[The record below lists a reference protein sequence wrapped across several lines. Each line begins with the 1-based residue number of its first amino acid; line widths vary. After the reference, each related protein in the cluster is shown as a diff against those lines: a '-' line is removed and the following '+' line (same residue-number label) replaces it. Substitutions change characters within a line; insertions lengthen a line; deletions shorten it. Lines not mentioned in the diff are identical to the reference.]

1 MPAKSDIRKPAD
13 AKRAPAKPAYAKGE
27 NAKWFEQTNPL
38 RNLTVDRA
46 ASIYDWA
53 RQGNYADLHWL
64 YNEIE
69 QAFPVLF
76 VCAERR
82 ASSLAQLDWLIRKAD
97 DKRSG
102 RKWDDVLATE
112 QQAFL
117 AEAFGACE
125 SLYDGLDRL
134 GTAFFRGFAHCRPEF
149 SADLTALDALVPLD
163 GWNFCRDFAGRWYWN
178 PEASRAVPES
188 FAPVPDG
195 ELCSLSVSRH
205 IDYPALN
212 VSIRQALGEKK
223 YGQFLEAYGV
233 PPCMIIMPEFANK
246 TEEDAYM
253 AAAAKVAAGGSG
265 ALPYGST
272 VSYANEARGTN
283 PFTEYFAHQER
294 LIVLMATGG
303 LLTSLAESG
312 SGTLAGG
319 AHQKSFDAIVARD
332 SRFVAQAVNRSAAKR
347 LLAARFPGR
356 PALAYFD
363 FETDPP
369 PGSAEIL
376 DDAAKAVTA
385 GYRIARADLEE
396 RTGYTLEDVPASS
409 PSTPP
414 SSFSTQPSTFLNKAA
429 ELLSDAKGNRLADA
443 SREAVLKALDADL
456 QPLRDRIATALQ
468 APDDKLQGELD
479 KVLAD
484 IPAVFAQASASGQL
498 DKALEETLTA
508 ALFNGF
514 ASEAAKR
521 KLPK

>member
-1 MPAKSDIRKPAD
+1 MPAKSDIRKSAD
-13 AKRAPAKPAYAKGE
+13 AVKRSPSKPSYAKSE
-27 NAKWFEQTNPL
+27 NAKWFEQLNPL
-38 RNLTVDRA
+38 RSLTIARA
-46 ASIYDWA
+46 AEIYDWA
-53 RQGNYADLHWL
+53 RQGNYADLQWL

-82 ASSLAQLDWLIRKAD
+82 ASSLSQLDWLVRKSD

-102 RKWDDVLATE
+102 RKWDDVLSEE

-117 AEAFGACE
+117 TEAFGACDN
-125 SLYDGLDRL
+125 LYDGLARL

-149 SADLTALDALVPLD
+149 SSDLLSLDALVPLD
-163 GWNFCRDFAGRWYWN
+163 GWNFCRDFNGRWYWN
-178 PEASRAVPES
+178 PDASRSAPEQ
-188 FAPVPDG
+188 FAPIPDG
-195 ELCSLSVSRH
+195 ELCTLSVSRH

-246 TEEDAYM
+246 TEEDTYM

-272 VSYANEARGTN
+272 VNYATEARGTN
-283 PFTEYFAHQER
+283 PFLDYFAHQEK

-319 AHQKSFDAIVARD
+319 AHQQSFDAIVSRD
-332 SRFVAQAVNRSAAKR
+332 SRFVAQAVNRSVSKR
-347 LLAARFPGR
+347 LLSARFPGK

-369 PGSAEIL
+369 PGSSEIL
-376 DDAAKAVTA
+376 DDAAKAVLA
-385 GYRIARADLEE
+385 GYRIERSDLEE
-396 RTGYTLEDVPASS
+396 RTGYTLVDIPPSS
-409 PSTPP
+409 PSPTSNLLPTT
-414 SSFSTQPSTFLNKAA
+414 SSFLNKAA
-429 ELLSDAKGNRLADA
+429 DLLADSKGGKLAEA
-443 SREAVLKALDADL
+443 SRASVLKALDADL
-456 QPLRDRIATALQ
+456 QPLRERLAKALQ
-468 APDDKLQGELD
+468 SPDSSLQAELD

-484 IPAVFAQASASGQL
+484 LPAVFAKISASGQL
-498 DKALEETLTA
+498 DKALEDSLTA

-514 ASEAAKR
+514 AAEAAKR
-521 KLPK
+521 KLP